1 MTKYKTVKF
10 GDVVRQVKDKV
21 DPQTAGLERYVA
33 GEHMDTDNL
42 HIRRWG
48 DVGAGYL
55 GPAFHMRF
63 QPGQILYGSRRTYLR
78 KIAVADF
85 EGITANTTYVIEPK
99 DPEVLLPDFLPFV
112 MSTERFHE
120 HSIKQSKGSV
130 NPYINFS
137 DITWYEFPLPPVDE
151 QRRIADLLWAAD
163 DVVQNWE
170 TVKQTAIRLLE
181 TKLSTTFDLKTS
193 PEDEDWIVTPL
204 NEVASLQTG
213 IAKGKQY
220 GKEIK
225 TVEMSYLSV
234 LNVQDGYLDLANVK
248 KIVLPEKDVERY
260 LLKSGD
266 IVIAEGG
273 DSDKVGR
280 GAIWRGQI
288 APCLHQN
295 HVFCIR
301 TDKNKISA
309 EFLSF
314 QMRSNYGKTY
324 FLKSAKKTS
333 NLASINSTQV
343 KNFPVLMCSL
353 DFQNKT
359 VEQISQL
366 ENAVN
371 QIDEHLS
378 VSINL
383 KRNLLAKLIG

>member
-1 MTKYKTVKF
+1 MIYPLVKF

-163 DVVQNWE
+163 DAIQKYQHLKQENLKLRNSARKHYFTFGIRNVLTQDSKIGELPSNWKVQKLGDVFEFLDNMRVPLKDSERNKRQGDYPYYGAVGIIDYIDDYIFDE
-170 TVKQTAIRLLE
+170 TTLLLE
-181 TKLSTTFDLKTS
+181 EDGMNLIFRTS
-193 PEDEDWIVTPL
+193 PVVFKATGKYWVNNHAHVLRPKDNTDIDFYSEYLEYISYEPYVTGTYQKKITKSDCMAIPVVYPPLDE
-204 NEVASLQTG
+204 Q
-213 IAKGKQY
+213 
-220 GKEIK
+220 KEI
-225 TVEMSYLSV
+225 T
-234 LNVQDGYLDLANVK
+234 
-248 KIVLPEKDVERY
+248 EKFN
-260 LLKSGD
+260 
-266 IVIAEGG
+266 
-273 DSDKVGR
+273 
-280 GAIWRGQI
+280 AI
-288 APCLHQN
+288 
-295 HVFCIR
+295 
-301 TDKNKISA
+301 
-309 EFLSF
+309 
-314 QMRSNYGKTY
+314 
-324 FLKSAKKTS
+324 
-333 NLASINSTQV
+333 
-343 KNFPVLMCSL
+343 
-353 DFQNKT
+353 
-359 VEQISQL
+359 
-366 ENAVN
+366 N
-371 QIDEHLS
+371 QSE
-378 VSINL
+378 VSIDGHIENTKQL
-383 KRNLLAKLIG
+383 KKQLLTSLLG

>member
-1 MTKYKTVKF
+1 MTPYPLVKF

-163 DVVQNWE
+163 DTITEYTNAISSLEKLKVSYWQK
-170 TVKQTAIRLLE
+170 VKLNDKYPLVRLKEITEIGTGSTPHRGTPSYWKDGTISWLPTQKVNEKIIRQADE
-181 TKLSTTFDLKTS
+181 FITEEAFNECSMKLFKANSILVALYGEGKTRGSVGYLTFDSCINQAFAAVKPTEKVDGWFLYHCLDNSYVELRGFSQGSSQKN
-193 PEDEDWIVTPL
+193 L
-204 NEVASLQTG
+204 NAQLLGQF
-213 IAKGKQY
+213 
-220 GKEIK
+220 
-225 TVEMSYLSV
+225 
-234 LNVQDGYLDLANVK
+234 
-248 KIVLPEKDVERY
+248 KIPLPEKNEQESISEM
-260 LLKSGD
+260 LNNFSGR
-266 IVIAEGG
+266 I
-273 DSDKVGR
+273 SD
-280 GAIWRGQI
+280 
-288 APCLHQN
+288 
-295 HVFCIR
+295 
-301 TDKNKISA
+301 ISA
-309 EFLSF
+309 HIQTL
-314 QMRSNYGKTY
+314 QI
-324 FLKSAKKTS
+324 LKK
-333 NLASINSTQV
+333 
-343 KNFPVLMCSL
+343 
-353 DFQNKT
+353 
-359 VEQISQL
+359 
-366 ENAVN
+366 
-371 QIDEHLS
+371 
-378 VSINL
+378 
-383 KRNLLAKLIG
+383 NLLTTLLTG